1 MDLIKITDS
10 DENLEM
16 RSYSECFNDSPQ
28 DLKEHRGLVYEKA
41 TQNVIARSF
50 GYTDLYSLEKQEE
63 KDKIAELFTNL
74 ENWDFFYS
82 FEATLLRVF
91 YYKSKWYII
100 THKKLD
106 AFKSRWSCRDTFGDL
121 FALALSK
128 IFEQKVEF
136 VIPWFCGKLDN
147 TKTYFFLLKTNNE
160 NRIVC
165 QYDYKS
171 DKLIFLGTMESGSG
185 ENIENKKNAFTMELP
200 EIAIFSAF
208 SRPQKVE
215 IESTEDLLQKTEALN
230 HFEYQGILAMNKETF
245 KQVRVF
251 NTQYKNFYDLRGNN
265 PNLRFRYLE
274 LRNDPD
280 KLKLLYFLYPKSAD
294 IFDQYEDT
302 LYKISRMIYHFY
314 VNRYIKNQFITLP
327 KEEFIIMKKC
337 HDWYLTD
344 RKNNRIFSKKVM
356 EFMLEE
362 QPLNL
367 YKMIRR
373 FHLNQ
378 NLAFHQNMN
387 FKQSFMEQK
396 IMT

>member
-91 YYKSKWYII
+91 FYKSKWYII

-136 VIPWFCGKLDN
+136 VIPWFCGKLD
-147 TKTYFFLLKTNNE
+147 TTRTYFFLLKSNNE

-171 DKLIFLGTMESGSG
+171 DKLIFLGTMGSGSG

-230 HFEYQGILAMNKETF
+230 HFE
-245 KQVRVF
+245 
-251 NTQYKNFYDLRGNN
+251 
-265 PNLRFRYLE
+265 
-274 LRNDPD
+274 
-280 KLKLLYFLYPKSAD
+280 
-294 IFDQYEDT
+294 
-302 LYKISRMIYHFY
+302 
-314 VNRYIKNQFITLP
+314 
-327 KEEFIIMKKC
+327 
-337 HDWYLTD
+337 
-344 RKNNRIFSKKVM
+344 
-356 EFMLEE
+356 
-362 QPLNL
+362 
-367 YKMIRR
+367 
-373 FHLNQ
+373 
-378 NLAFHQNMN
+378 
-387 FKQSFMEQK
+387 
-396 IMT
+396 